1 MSVKESKKRDKA
13 DNEIKNTLVNAYEN
27 LYGQLNTSKEK
38 IKKLEL
44 ELREWLKKVSK
55 DDSYYDW
62 ELSFK
67 EKKKRNKLNKLGISE
82 EQFREHLKKWRKE
95 ELEIEN
101 GTGPNKE
108 WYNK

>member
-44 ELREWLKKVSK
+44 ELRE
-55 DDSYYDW
+55 
-62 ELSFK
+62 
-67 EKKKRNKLNKLGISE
+67 
-82 EQFREHLKKWRKE
+82 
-95 ELEIEN
+95 
-101 GTGPNKE
+101 
-108 WYNK
+108 